1 MKLQLFNYENN
12 EVRVVEK
19 DDEPWFVASD
29 VCKVLELKNTTRSCS
44 KLLDHEKG
52 LHSLNTI
59 RGMQSMIII
68 SESGVYK
75 LIVRSDKEKAVAFQ
89 NWLFGEVLPSIRK
102 TGSYSVQPVQD
113 DFSSNPIVQQAQAF
127 LELAKTQARIERE
140 QAAQR
145 TELAEVRKISL
156 ETKEKLEKPE
166 TIEVTHYTVVGWA
179 KRLNLIIPDDPFGG
193 LIGRKLSSICRLKGI
208 DPEEKKLDHGKHGYV
223 NRYPKEILETHFIPY
238 YEEALAKREEKKAKT
253 KA

>member
-1 MKLQLFNYENN
+1 MKLQLFNYEENQ
-12 EVRVVEK
+12 VRVVEK
-19 DDEPWFVASD
+19 KGEFWWIAKD
-29 VCKVLELKNTTRSCS
+29 VCSALGLANVS
-44 KLLDHEKG
+44 KAMNG
-52 LHSLNTI
+52 
-59 RGMQSMIII
+59 I
-68 SESGVYK
+68 SENRKGIIECNTPGGIQNLWAVNEPGLYQ
-75 LIVRSDKEKAVAFQ
+75 LIFKSRKEDASAFQ
-89 NWLFGEVLPSIRK
+89 NWVFEKVLPSLRK
-102 TGSYSVQPVQD
+102 TGQYSIQPVQD
-113 DFSSNPIVQQAQAF
+113 EKSPLRLQAEMLLNMIDSQ
-127 LELAKTQARIERE
+127 ERIERE
-140 QAAQR
+140 QAVQR
-145 TELAEVRKISL
+145 SELAEVRKISL

-238 YEEALAKREEKKAKT
+238 YEEALAKREEKKAKA

>member
-1 MKLQLFNYENN
+1 MKLQLFNYENQN
-12 EVRVVEK
+12 VRMVEK
-19 DDEPWFVASD
+19 DGEPWFVASD
-29 VCKVLELKNTTRSCS
+29 ICKILGIKTAAYQR
-44 KLLDHEKG
+44 LDDDEKG
-52 LHSLNTI
+52 WVSIPTPGGSQKMRAVNEFGLNDLILRSRKPEAKPLI
-59 RGMQSMIII
+59 RW
-68 SESGVYK
+68 VTH
-75 LIVRSDKEKAVAFQ
+75 
-89 NWLFGEVLPSIRK
+89 EVLPSIRK

-113 DFSSNPIVQQAQAF
+113 EKSPLRLQAEMLLNMIDSQ
-127 LELAKTQARIERE
+127 ERIERE

-145 TELAEVRKISL
+145 SELAEVRKISL